1 MTTSGWI
8 GVDLDGT
15 LAEYHGWK
23 GMEDIGKPIPAM
35 VNRVFD
41 WLYQGIAVK
50 IFTARAGIPE
60 QIPFIKKWLI
70 DNGLPELE
78 VTNVKDFAMIELW
91 DDRCKQVIINT
102 GELVE

>member
-8 GVDLDGT
+8 GGT
-15 LAEYHGWK
+15 WMELWLNHHGWK
-23 GMEDIGKPIPAM
+23 GMEDIGKPTPAM

-60 QIPFIKKWLI
+60 QIPFIK
-70 DNGLPELE
+70 NG
-78 VTNVKDFAMIELW
+78 
-91 DDRCKQVIINT
+91 
-102 GELVE
+102 